1 MNDDSPSVSKPDENG
16 DQGIHTPSVEQAHDV
31 EPVPRP
37 QSFSPPLADKQLNGN
52 VADHSNGDPS
62 IDKSDSEAETVIFSG
77 KDEGQEHKLKKAIK
91 LEEAS
96 GGEAMVSRPSE
107 DLPATQE
114 DHRDGSKGS
123 SNGKPSLKRKRSMQE
138 LLTGDIPDGG
148 NSSNLSSTV
157 SSPIQAAHSSK
168 ATDTGS
174 DRSRSSPPL
183 EEIAQQLEGRVDKQR
198 TGNSNSR
205 NHGKSE
211 RAAETVNGRKRRDT
225 RSATHYDEAPRRS
238 DSPPAHKDHRA
249 QSTQRALPHSRVT
262 KRRRTPAPLY
272 VERRRKTSEDTHPE
286 SDDSSS
292 VHSHHHLHKLASAEN
307 NALSPAKMVN
317 HKKNRDR
324 NGRTWL
330 ARACAQGATEAERWL
345 KERPQDID
353 VPDNA
358 GNTPLQIA
366 ALEGDTEVVQLLLD
380 AGCDITCKN
389 IDKDTPLIDAVENGH
404 LEVVR
409 MLLKAGLDPRIG
421 NANGSKPLELVP
433 EDSEDAEEIRAVL
446 VASEK
451 EKELLRRPSEDHN
464 RQPSAGSRDVE
475 MTSAGA
481 SGASPLNGGRSPPP
495 PAPGARRRT
504 ARSQPTDDALLWVNA
519 TPERLRDAS
528 GKGDLT
534 IVDHI
539 LKMRPKADTESVLAA
554 ARGGHD
560 VVLGLLLAI
569 GNVDPDPEPLR
580 SGEYKPAYSTPMLAA
595 IGRGNNNVIN
605 LLLGQPG
612 FDPTRRLFRG
622 LTYYEIAKERQGSEW
637 EEEFDMLKEAYDN
650 YKQPGGRKSTSSSP
664 RKVRTK
670 RADSTKSSEPSSSP
684 HEPRKARKVNASK
697 ECSPDTTRRDS
708 HKGATAK
715 LSKASRKQG
724 PCFDVS
730 DHETEPLG
738 PPKSKSKDLGPFSSK
753 RADSLKPKRRLMSGN
768 EFKNGQDKKRRAS
781 IAAELSDIPSRK
793 SSDSISSHDR
803 HRRRSSDATEPA
815 TRVKSEEPSQTK
827 GEPGRKRH
835 RVSLS
840 PQASK
845 SDLAINVDTAKRKKR
860 QRVDSQGNAADQD
873 SDRAFRPGPAMVANM
888 IASPPALASPTQ
900 TQGTAPVAFMGS
912 NVGSPVTKSPVELH
926 PHSNLISPVN
936 SIEQTLQQRADSDDV
951 QAQRQVEE
959 DILRQHQRLE
969 QERELQA
976 AREEQERLAKIEA
989 EEREQIKA
997 EREMKAQAEREEAQR
1012 EARIVREAEEARL
1025 EAHRRAEEAERQR
1038 QAEREEEEERL
1049 AKKKREEEMQKRR
1062 LEQERHR
1069 REEQERRRREQEERE
1084 NLRRV
1089 RMQEEQERQR
1099 RQSLPNGLR
1108 RAAELPQDEARTAK
1122 EITKWLP
1129 LRTVTTLELDP
1140 DSVSQLAEE
1149 LWIANIQ
1156 AAPILAIKDLE
1167 LSQCKY
1173 TIIIPSR
1180 FVNTLTHCRHR
1191 LDSIASDRQSSRLPL
1206 APTPQSNVPRRS
1218 AYTAQPN

>member
-37 QSFSPPLADKQLNGN
+37 QSSSPPLADEQLNGN

-96 GGEAMVSRPSE
+96 GGEAVVSRPSE
-107 DLPATQE
+107 DLPAIQE

-138 LLTGDIPDGG
+138 PGTGDIPDGG

-481 SGASPLNGGRSPPP
+481 SGASPVNGGRSPPP
-495 PAPGARRRT
+495 PGPGARRRT

-793 SSDSISSHDR
+793 SSDSISSHDK

-827 GEPGRKRH
+827 VEPGRKRH

-959 DILRQHQRLE
+959 DIRRQHQRLE

-1012 EARIVREAEEARL
+1012 EARIAREAEEARL

-1167 LSQCKY
+1167 LSQCEY
-1173 TIIIPSR
+1173 TIIISSR